1 MPRSSCGSNI
11 DLGLGQ
17 PVGMARARPAGL
29 ESVGREALRPPGPGK
44 CASAAS
50 RTLIRGSS
58 MLAWWLQWPR
68 RALLPIAIGPPGQR
82 LKVFTPR
89 LLHSLAGR
97 LARRRPTEGGRL
109 LLGNLGHA
117 YVGGS
122 RKHRGFARRSAGS
135 VRTASRRSIEAESLI
150 SRSGTHTLSIHRRT
164 AVDGERCYAAHH
176 DPRPPEGDSRQAR
189 CSPDRADRRPPGLAV
204 PDQSRSC
211 AHAHREE

>member
-1 MPRSSCGSNI
+1 MPLSNSGSNL

-122 RKHRGFARRSAGS
+122 RKHPGFARRSAGS
-135 VRTASRRSIEAESLI
+135 VRTASRRSIEAGRSLAGRGRTRF
-150 SRSGTHTLSIHRRT
+150 RSTEGQPSMANDDTLLTMIPALQKETVGRP
-164 AVDGERCYAAHH
+164 GAH
-176 DPRPPEGDSRQAR
+176 PIAQIGDL
-189 CSPDRADRRPPGLAV
+189 LA
-204 PDQSRSC
+204 
-211 AHAHREE
+211 